1 MLRNV
6 ALVLCSLFATPVA
19 FQPPLPTA
27 SSHQVSTGRLHGK
40 DSPVEE
46 YRNAATNV
54 LSNFMTDDGSGR
66 NKDNNDPLGS
76 VTFDAP
82 KFRKM
87 PIEQLAIKLDRELY
101 EKEWFV
107 TGNVNPS
114 YFSLD
119 FKFQDPDVKLSGIEE
134 YARAVNKLFDQTS
147 SRAEIIST
155 AVTSPNTITVTWR
168 LSGSVKIGP
177 GLRIKPYICYTDL
190 TVDDDTGLICF
201 QEDRFDIPGWDI
213 LLSALFPFLIGTV
226 TAAPAPPVEPRTLD
240 PPNVGIMSFSPFEGL
255 LQRFFQ

>member
-1 MLRNV
+1 MMLWNV
-6 ALVLCSLFATPVA
+6 AIVLWSLCAPSVA
-19 FQPPLPTA
+19 FQPPLPT
-27 SSHQVSTGRLHGK
+27 HQSFSLRAK
-40 DSPVEE
+40 DDSRVEE

-54 LSNFMTDDGSGR
+54 LSNFMTDDGRGGSR
-66 NKDNNDPLGS
+66 MSNADPLAF
-76 VTFDAP
+76 VDFDAP
-82 KFRKM
+82 KIRNM

-134 YARAVNKLFDQTS
+134 YARAVNKLFDQNT

-155 AVTSPNTITVTWR
+155 QVISPNTITVTWR
-168 LSGSVKIGP
+168 LSGKVKIGP
-177 GLRIKPYICYTDL
+177 NGLTIKPYICYTDL
-190 TVDDDTGLICF
+190 TVDDKGLICF

-226 TAAPAPPVEPRTLD
+226 TAPPVPPVEPRKFDKSTEMAD
-240 PPNVGIMSFSPFEGL
+240 FSFELL
-255 LQRFFQ
+255 LQRF